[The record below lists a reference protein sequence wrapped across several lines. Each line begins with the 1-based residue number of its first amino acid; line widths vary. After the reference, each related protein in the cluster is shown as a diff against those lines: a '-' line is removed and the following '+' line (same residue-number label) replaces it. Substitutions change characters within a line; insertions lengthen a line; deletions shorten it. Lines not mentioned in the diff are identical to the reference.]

1 MKQDQ
6 RQDEIVSV
14 LAPENRENH
23 HLHIGRRKLK
33 SIFAMFLGFCF
44 WQLLRLLVPG
54 LEPHPLFIYIYAM
67 MEIRESSEK
76 TRVSGKKR
84 ILATLIAIGVGLPF
98 LLLTDL
104 LRNMPQVV
112 WKSGWY
118 EIVILL
124 TGTLAVLCAAEWAN
138 CRDYCGLAASIAVI
152 LMISHFESSVYLHS
166 LMRAVQTIVGVSIAW
181 LVNVKLFPY
190 PVTEGSLSA
199 WLLQR
204 RERRST
210 PRAKAEYAEQDAAS
224 ASDTDR
230 EDGAECGYKDCK
242 S

>member
-1 MKQDQ
+1 MNEDLRTEDMASPSPNESQKG
-6 RQDEIVSV
+6 
-14 LAPENRENH
+14 P

-104 LRNMPQVV
+104 LRSMPQVV

-190 PVTEGSLSA
+190 PATKGSLSA

-204 RERRST
+204 RERRSLL
-210 PRAKAEYAEQDAAS
+210 RAEAENAEQDAAS
-224 ASDTDR
+224 VSDTDR
-230 EDGAECGYKDCK
+230 EDVDECGYKDCK

>member
-1 MKQDQ
+1 M
-6 RQDEIVSV
+6 
-14 LAPENRENH
+14 
-23 HLHIGRRKLK
+23 
-33 SIFAMFLGFCF
+33 
-44 WQLLRLLVPG
+44 RLLVPG
-54 LEPHPLFIYIYAM
+54 LEPRPLFIYIYAM

-124 TGTLAVLCAAEWAN
+124 IGTLAVLCAAEWAN

-152 LMISHFESSVYLHS
+152 QMISHFERSVYQHS

-181 LVNVKLFPY
+181 LVTVKLFPY
-190 PVTEGSLSA
+190 PATKGSLSA

-210 PRAKAEYAEQDAAS
+210 PRAEAEYAEQDAAL

>member
-84 ILATLIAIGVGLPF
+84 ILATLIAIGVGMPF

-104 LRNMPQVV
+104 LRNTEHMM
-112 WKSGWY
+112 WEKGWY

-124 TGTLAVLCAAEWAN
+124 AGTLAVLCVAEWAN
-138 CRDYCGLAASIAVI
+138 CRDYCGLSASIAVI
-152 LMISHFESSVYLHS
+152 LIISHFESSVYLRS
-166 LMRAVQTIVGVSIAW
+166 LMRAVQTVVGVSIAW

-190 PVTEGSLSA
+190 PATKGSLRA

-210 PRAKAEYAEQDAAS
+210 PRAKAENAEQDAAL

>member
-14 LAPENRENH
+14 LAPENRKNR

-44 WQLLRLLVPG
+44 WQLLRLMVPG

-76 TRVSGKKR
+76 TRVNGKKR

-104 LRNMPQVV
+104 LRNIDR
-112 WKSGWY
+112 KS
-118 EIVILL
+118 
-124 TGTLAVLCAAEWAN
+124 
-138 CRDYCGLAASIAVI
+138 
-152 LMISHFESSVYLHS
+152 
-166 LMRAVQTIVGVSIAW
+166 VG
-181 LVNVKLFPY
+181 
-190 PVTEGSLSA
+190 
-199 WLLQR
+199 
-204 RERRST
+204 RERV
-210 PRAKAEYAEQDAAS
+210 
-224 ASDTDR
+224 
-230 EDGAECGYKDCK
+230 
-242 S
+242 

>member
-1 MKQDQ
+1 
-6 RQDEIVSV
+6 
-14 LAPENRENH
+14 
-23 HLHIGRRKLK
+23 
-33 SIFAMFLGFCF
+33 
-44 WQLLRLLVPG
+44 
-54 LEPHPLFIYIYAM
+54 M

-84 ILATLIAIGVGLPF
+84 ILATLIAIGVGMPF

-104 LRNMPQVV
+104 LRNTEHMM
-112 WKSGWY
+112 WEKGWH

-124 TGTLAVLCAAEWAN
+124 IGTLAVLCAAEWAN

-210 PRAKAEYAEQDAAS
+210 LREEAENAEQDAAS
-224 ASDTDR
+224 VSDTDR
-230 EDGAECGYKDCK
+230 EDVDECGYKDCK

>member
-1 MKQDQ
+1 MASPSPNESQKG
-6 RQDEIVSV
+6 
-14 LAPENRENH
+14 P

-76 TRVSGKKR
+76 TRVNGKKR

-124 TGTLAVLCAAEWAN
+124 TGTLAVLCAAEWA
-138 CRDYCGLAASIAVI
+138 
-152 LMISHFESSVYLHS
+152 
-166 LMRAVQTIVGVSIAW
+166 VQTIVGVSIAW

-190 PVTEGSLSA
+190 PATKGSLSA

-210 PRAKAEYAEQDAAS
+210 LRAEAENAEQDAAS
-224 ASDTDR
+224 VSDTDR
-230 EDGAECGYKDCK
+230 EDVDECGYKDCK